1 MILTRKWS
9 VFLALA
15 GLFNVVV
22 WPRFAVAIWNDPRA
36 FSGPDAMTPTAFLMV
51 HAVLIVSA
59 FFIGL
64 LVLGLGLRALAV
76 ARRTRSLPS
85 AALSSTLSP

>member
-1 MILTRKWS
+1 MLLTRKLS

-22 WPRFAVAIWNDPRA
+22 WPRFAVAIWQDPRA
-36 FSGPDAMTPTAFLMV
+36 FDGSSPTAFLWV

-59 FFIGL
+59 TLIGL
-64 LVLGLGLRALAV
+64 AVLAV
-76 ARRTRSLPS
+76 GIRGWLVSRRPARGYADYR
-85 AALSSTLSP
+85 